1 MFDGLELDILTR
13 SAKAQTLVLKVVL
26 PPIEEIVLLLL
37 LVDILPKVGET
48 AKKRARQLD
57 VVIWKWGR
65 LLLPSFLDDCLAL

>member
-13 SAKAQTLVLKVVL
+13 SAKTQTLVLKVVL

-37 LVDILPKVGET
+37 LLLVDILPKVGET
-48 AKKRARQLD
+48 AKNARQLD

-65 LLLPSFLDDCLAL
+65 LLLPSFLDG